1 MNELADNLW
10 EEITY
15 WQHHDEDRNLELINK
30 YELAAATELD
40 AARSFSNELKRRKD
54 NDF

>member
-1 MNELADNLW
+1 MKDNTW
-10 EEITY
+10 EEVAH
-15 WQHHDEDRNLELINK
+15 WLQHDEDRNLELINK

>member
-10 EEITY
+10 EEIAY

-40 AARSFSNELKRRKD
+40 AARSFSNELKRRKT
-54 NDF
+54 NDK

>member
-1 MNELADNLW
+1 MMTDNIW
-10 EEITY
+10 EEVAY
-15 WQHHDEDRNLELINK
+15 WQQHDEDRNLEIINQH
-30 YELAAATELD
+30 ELAAATELD

>member
-1 MNELADNLW
+1 MKDNTW
-10 EEITY
+10 EEVAH
-15 WQHHDEDRNLELINK
+15 WQQHDEDRNLELINK